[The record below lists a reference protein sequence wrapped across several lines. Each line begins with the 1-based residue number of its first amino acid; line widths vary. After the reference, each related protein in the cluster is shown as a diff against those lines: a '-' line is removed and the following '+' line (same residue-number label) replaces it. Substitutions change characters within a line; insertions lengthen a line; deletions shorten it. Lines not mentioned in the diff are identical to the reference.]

1 MKRESIAEETL
12 LTIRSSME
20 SADSRTLKACPA
32 ADLAAWISQNLPSL
46 TEDETLAVLA
56 NPFVTPPILSA
67 IAQAPRLTAHYS
79 VRLRLVAHRQT
90 PQAHAVKL
98 VHYLYWNDLLRLSVD
113 VRVPAPV
120 RHAIDG
126 QLLARVEKLTLGEKI
141 ASARRCGQALI
152 QHFLFEPDAR
162 ILAALLMNRR
172 LREDDVLH
180 LISSRD
186 VSPEKLQMIAD
197 DEKWSFRYQVRKAL
211 VLNRATPLAA
221 AATQLRH
228 LTPNDLRQIH
238 SNPATSTYIRRCI
251 ERTGVLQSARRGR
264 GSPL

>member
-1 MKRESIAEETL
+1 MTER
-12 LTIRSSME
+12 
-20 SADSRTLKACPA
+20 LKELARA
-32 ADLAAWISQNLPSL
+32 ALAAFVADHLPSL
-46 TEDETLAVLA
+46 TEDETLAVIA
-56 NPFVTPPILSA
+56 NPFVTPAILSA
-67 IAQAPRLTAHYS
+67 VANQPRLTAFYS
-79 VRLRLVAHRQT
+79 VRLALVAHRQT

-98 VHYLYWNDLLRLSVD
+98 VHYLFWNDLLRLSVD
-113 VRVPAPV
+113 VRVPAPA
-120 RHAIDG
+120 RRAIDG
-126 QLLARVEKLTLGEKI
+126 QLLARVGKLTLGEKI
-141 ASARRCGQALI
+141 ASARRCGGALI

-162 ILAALLMNRR
+162 VLAALLVNRR

-186 VSPEKLQMIAD
+186 VSAEKLQMLAD

-211 VLNRATPLAA
+211 VLNRSTPRAA

-251 ERTGVLQSARRGR
+251 ERTGVLQSGSGGR
-264 GSPL
+264 GIAS